1 MSNYPPL
8 SLKTKYARTPRAPHN
23 RSHFLGPRDADPST
37 VLGFNTTADGSPY
50 WVEVGTEHG
59 PPQSTGSTQ
68 EVKLSGE
75 PNLLLHVLIICL
87 SRL

>member
-8 SLKTKYARTPRAPHN
+8 SLKTKYARTPRALHN
-23 RSHFLGPRDADPST
+23 RSHFLGRTDADPST
-37 VLGFNTTADGSPY
+37 VLGFNTTAGSSPY
-50 WVEVGTEHG
+50 RVEVGTQHG

-68 EVKLSGE
+68 EVKRSGE
-75 PNLLLHVLIICL
+75 PNLLICL